1 MSWLLI
7 FYIDIMDNDTMHQE
21 SGGVSSSPVG
31 APESA
36 PSRSKIKPWMA
47 IVIVVVILFVAL
59 AYYYRGLWV
68 AVTVNG
74 SPISRFSVIRAL
86 EKDAGKRVL
95 ESLVTEKLITD
106 EIQEKGIVVGD
117 DEVNAEL
124 VKIEESVAAQ
134 GGTLDAALEAQ
145 GMTREALTKD
155 IRIRLGIAKLL
166 GDAAPV
172 SDSDIDAFIAE
183 NKVTIPK
190 GEEESY
196 KNQVRA
202 QLKDQKFAQEAGT
215 WIQGLQAQANISY
228 FVHY

>member
-1 MSWLLI
+1 
-7 FYIDIMDNDTMHQE
+7 MHQE

-59 AYYYRGLWV
+59 AYYYRGLLV

-124 VKIEESVAAQ
+124 VKIEESVTAQ

-166 GDAAPV
+166 GDAAQV

-228 FVHY
+228 FVQY